1 MTEESESNVGD
12 IAPSGTPIPFY
23 EDISPLDGLNDEEIL
38 EKYKIMYELE
48 HKEGRKQELNKIISN
63 LQQKINNT
71 HT

>member
-1 MTEESESNVGD
+1 MTEESESNVDD
-12 IAPSGTPIPFY
+12 IAPSGTPIPFL

-63 LQQKINNT
+63 LEQKINNNNT
-71 HT
+71 